1 MGKGTF
7 PLHAMGRCDKMVSAA
22 RPLRREVRGVR
33 WYWIALLVCL
43 VIGPFDALYVY
54 IKAQK
59 RRDELKRR
67 EQERKTETHGEDD
80 AP

>member
-1 MGKGTF
+1 MAL
-7 PLHAMGRCDKMVSAA
+7 P
-22 RPLRREVRGVR
+22 

-43 VIGPFDALYVY
+43 VIGPFDALYMY

-67 EQERKTETHGEDD
+67 REEEEHRIKAQEDD
-80 AP
+80 RG

>member
-1 MGKGTF
+1 MIVGGFHKNPPTH
-7 PLHAMGRCDKMVSAA
+7 PSRQ
-22 RPLRREVRGVR
+22 REVKGVR

-59 RRDELKRR
+59 RRDERKRR
-67 EQERKTETHGEDD
+67 EREQSEQTHGEEK

>member
-1 MGKGTF
+1 
-7 PLHAMGRCDKMVSAA
+7 MVQSSCKTDGEA
-22 RPLRREVRGVR
+22 RALR

-59 RRDELKRR
+59 RRDEMKRR
-67 EQERKTETHGEDD
+67 REEEERRKELHTEDD
-80 AP
+80 EI

>member
-1 MGKGTF
+1 
-7 PLHAMGRCDKMVSAA
+7 MVQST
-22 RPLRREVRGVR
+22 RYETTGGGGVR

-67 EQERKTETHGEDD
+67 REEQEQTNKSQTEDD
-80 AP
+80 RE

>member
-1 MGKGTF
+1 L
-7 PLHAMGRCDKMVSAA
+7 P
-22 RPLRREVRGVR
+22 

-59 RRDELKRR
+59 RRDEIKRKR
-67 EQERKTETHGEDD
+67 EAGEDASPRPKTHD
-80 AP
+80 TEDDRG

>member
-1 MGKGTF
+1 MAL
-7 PLHAMGRCDKMVSAA
+7 P
-22 RPLRREVRGVR
+22 

-59 RRDELKRR
+59 RRDEMKRR
-67 EQERKTETHGEDD
+67 REEEERRNELHTEDD
-80 AP
+80 EI